1 VHGDRA
7 TALSDA
13 EILRRTAAG
22 DASAFELL
30 VARHE
35 AAVYRYIRALVQVED
50 RLDDALQE
58 TFIAA
63 WRGAAGFRGE
73 SGARAWLLQIARR
86 ATLRQYRRHAGE
98 PRHHASLE
106 TLAVEA
112 GWSDVS
118 RDPLAERLAAREL
131 VEAGFRGLSTEDR
144 EILVLRDLEQLT
156 GEEAAATLG
165 ITLPAQ
171 KSRLHRARL
180 RFLANVKG
188 MDAHD
193 H

>member
-1 VHGDRA
+1 VHGERA

-13 EILRRTAAG
+13 EILRCTAAG
-22 DASAFELL
+22 DSSAFELL
-30 VARHE
+30 VERHE
-35 AAVYRYIRALVQVED
+35 AAVYRYIRALAEDDD

-86 ATLRQYRRHAGE
+86 ATLRQYRRHVGE
-98 PRHHASLE
+98 PRHHVSLE
-106 TLAVEA
+106 ALALEA
-112 GWSDVS
+112 GWSDMS
-118 RDPLAERLAAREL
+118 QGSIARALAAREL
-131 VEAGFRGLSTEDR
+131 VEAGFRGLTAEDR
-144 EILVLRDLEQLT
+144 EILVLRDLEELT
-156 GEEAAATLG
+156 GEQAAATLG
-165 ITLPAQ
+165 ITLAAQ

-188 MDAHD
+188 RDAHD

>member
-1 VHGDRA
+1 VCGERA

-13 EILRRTAAG
+13 EILRCTAAG
-22 DASAFELL
+22 DTRAFQVL
-30 VARHE
+30 VERHE
-35 AAVYRYIRALVQVED
+35 AAVFRYIRALADDGD
-50 RLDDALQE
+50 RVDDALQE

-63 WRGAAGFRGE
+63 WRGAAGFRGQ

-86 ATLRQYRRHAGE
+86 ATHRQYRRHAGE
-98 PRHHASLE
+98 PQQHVSLDA
-106 TLAVEA
+106 LALEA
-112 GWSDVS
+112 GWSDMS
-118 RDPLAERLAAREL
+118 QDSIADGLAAREL
-131 VEAGFRGLSTEDR
+131 VDAGFRGLTAEDR

-165 ITLPAQ
+165 ITLAAQ

-180 RFLANVKG
+180 RFLANVKRR
-188 MDAHD
+188 DAHD

>member
-1 VHGDRA
+1 VCGERA

-13 EILRRTAAG
+13 EILRCTAAG
-22 DASAFELL
+22 DTSAFQVL
-30 VARHE
+30 VERHE
-35 AAVYRYIRALVQVED
+35 AAVFRYIRALADDGD
-50 RLDDALQE
+50 RVDDALQE

-63 WRGAAGFRGE
+63 WRGAAGFRGQ

-86 ATLRQYRRHAGE
+86 ATHRQYRRHAGE
-98 PRHHASLE
+98 PQQHVSLDA
-106 TLAVEA
+106 LALEA
-112 GWSDVS
+112 GWSDMS
-118 RDPLAERLAAREL
+118 QDSIADGLAAREL
-131 VEAGFRGLSTEDR
+131 VDAGFRGLTAEDR

-165 ITLPAQ
+165 ITLAAQ

-180 RFLANVKG
+180 RFLANVKRR
-188 MDAHD
+188 DAHD

>member
-1 VHGDRA
+1 MSQDSV
-7 TALSDA
+7 
-13 EILRRTAAG
+13 
-22 DASAFELL
+22 
-30 VARHE
+30 
-35 AAVYRYIRALVQVED
+35 
-50 RLDDALQE
+50 
-58 TFIAA
+58 
-63 WRGAAGFRGE
+63 
-73 SGARAWLLQIARR
+73 
-86 ATLRQYRRHAGE
+86 
-98 PRHHASLE
+98 
-106 TLAVEA
+106 
-112 GWSDVS
+112 
-118 RDPLAERLAAREL
+118 AERLAAREL